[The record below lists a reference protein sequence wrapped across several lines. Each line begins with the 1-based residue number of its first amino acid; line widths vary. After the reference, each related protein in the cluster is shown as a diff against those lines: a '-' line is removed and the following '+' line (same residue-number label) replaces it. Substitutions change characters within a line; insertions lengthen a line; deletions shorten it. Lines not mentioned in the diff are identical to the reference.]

1 MIESNGSTS
10 TTPRWASKWGQ
21 LNNPNISE
29 GDQRHRMQL
38 ERTDS
43 QINYLQLSLQ
53 LNLLFLH
60 SLMLLLQLH
69 IKLQPKHENNNYKH
83 TLPLPRFT
91 FFTEKKKSYGRHT
104 SLRFSARSVQRKT
117 GPDGT
122 VAFPT
127 DDFTSSWLPLLVD
140 CSGFRVVAV
149 GVFCKKKKR

>member
-1 MIESNGSTS
+1 MNQLQLRFDEHQGS
-10 TTPRWASKWGQ
+10 GQ

-38 ERTDS
+38 ERNDS

-69 IKLQPKHENNNYKH
+69 IKLQAKNGNNNYKH
-83 TLPLPRFT
+83 ILPLPRFT
-91 FFTEKKKSYGRHT
+91 FFIVEKKSYVVHT

-122 VAFPT
+122 VVFPT
-127 DDFTSSWLPLLVD
+127 DDFTSS
-140 CSGFRVVAV
+140 
-149 GVFCKKKKR
+149 

>member
-1 MIESNGSTS
+1 MHPTHFQLTEYSYIQLKQSEHT
-10 TTPRWASKWGQ
+10 KWG
-21 LNNPNISE
+21 SE
-29 GDQRHRMQL
+29 QKCNALGSETQVAMQL
-38 ERTDS
+38 ERNDS

-69 IKLQPKHENNNYKH
+69 IKLQPKHGNNNYEH
-83 TLPLPRFT
+83 ILPLPRFT
-91 FFTEKKKSYGRHT
+91 FIENKSYVTHT

-127 DDFTSSWLPLLVD
+127 DDFASS
-140 CSGFRVVAV
+140 
-149 GVFCKKKKR
+149 